1 MREAPSRLSARNPTS
16 SAPLCARRR
25 HQPNGPRCSLHDL
38 DALDARLEAL
48 AEASLRAQRARSRLR
63 LAAHP
68 ALVPVLLPGRARGAT
83 RRAAV
88 CMPMV
93 LQV

>member
-1 MREAPSRLSARNPTS
+1 MIGLAISSQFPPRYPNPLVPDLGPSTCPRVALTPMREAPSRLSTRNPTS

-48 AEASLRAQRARSRLR
+48 AEASLRAQRA
-63 LAAHP
+63 
-68 ALVPVLLPGRARGAT
+68 
-83 RRAAV
+83 
-88 CMPMV
+88 
-93 LQV
+93 